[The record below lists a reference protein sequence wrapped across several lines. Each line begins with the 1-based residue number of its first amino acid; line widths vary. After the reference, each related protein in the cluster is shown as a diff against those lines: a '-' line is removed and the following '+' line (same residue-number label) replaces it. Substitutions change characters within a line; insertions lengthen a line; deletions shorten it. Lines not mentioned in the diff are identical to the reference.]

1 MLFVFITSDLNVVII
16 IIAQQFKNSL
26 SQALIFWSVLKHIPV
41 NDLGVQGFPTIKF
54 KGFAEPLV
62 ESC

>member
-26 SQALIFWSVLKHIPV
+26 SQALIF
-41 NDLGVQGFPTIKF
+41 
-54 KGFAEPLV
+54 
-62 ESC
+62 